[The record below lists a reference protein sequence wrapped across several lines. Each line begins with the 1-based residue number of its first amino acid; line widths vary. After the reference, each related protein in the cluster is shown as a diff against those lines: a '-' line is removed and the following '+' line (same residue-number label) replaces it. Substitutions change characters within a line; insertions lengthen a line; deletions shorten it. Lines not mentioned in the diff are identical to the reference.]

1 MLENFIRKELDEN
14 NIPQT
19 ITISTLMGDR
29 EFRWDKAIY
38 MPAGLSGFSDN
49 NVFALANF
57 PNEITSS
64 FKLLQCLTDPE
75 LAFIIA
81 PYNPESNLIAPE
93 DIDPIAATHGIATQ
107 DLAIVL
113 IITLQKPDGKDT
125 VEMTVNLRAPI
136 LIDTARQTAFQVRLN
151 KPQYDFRHPLTA

>member
-1 MLENFIRKELDEN
+1 MLENTIREELEKN

-19 ITISTLMGDR
+19 VTIATLLGDR

-57 PNEITSS
+57 PSEISDS

-75 LAFIIA
+75 LAFIVA
-81 PYNPESNLIAPE
+81 PYNSESGILADSDVAPL
-93 DIDPIAATHGIATQ
+93 AAIHGISPEN
-107 DLAIVL
+107 LAIVL
-113 IITLQKPDGKDT
+113 IVTLQKPDTGKDA
-125 VEMTVNLRAPI
+125 EMTVNLRTPI
-136 LIDTARQTAFQVRLN
+136 LIDTSRQTAFQVQL
-151 KPQYDFRHPLTA
+151 KQPKYDYRHPLTA